1 MTKHRKQNRDYLKTA
16 RNLGIPAL
24 LWAVCTVNP
33 LLIIAFICSWIASSG
48 NKKGCAKAAEL
59 LYIIGG
65 VLSSG
70 LILIIAFLGQ
80 FISVVS
86 GLNEI
91 AGGTLPLLGA
101 MAVADAFIAAA
112 AVCSHKGQSQAAM
125 IEERKTQA
133 IESVGFFGSEV
144 YTGDNSEDGE

>member
-1 MTKHRKQNRDYLKTA
+1 MTKRRKTNRDYLKIA

-24 LWAVCTVNP
+24 FWAVCTVNP

-48 NKKGCAKAAEL
+48 DKKGCAKAAEI

-65 VLSSG
+65 VISSG
-70 LILIIAFLGQ
+70 LILVIAVLGQ
-80 FISVVS
+80 FVSVIS

-91 AGGTLPLLGA
+91 AGGTVPLLGA
-101 MAVADAFIAAA
+101 MAVADAFIDAAA
-112 AVCSHKGQSQAAM
+112 ICSHKGHSQIAM

-133 IESVGFFGSEV
+133 IDSVGFFGSEV
-144 YTGDNSEDGE
+144 YTGDDSEDL